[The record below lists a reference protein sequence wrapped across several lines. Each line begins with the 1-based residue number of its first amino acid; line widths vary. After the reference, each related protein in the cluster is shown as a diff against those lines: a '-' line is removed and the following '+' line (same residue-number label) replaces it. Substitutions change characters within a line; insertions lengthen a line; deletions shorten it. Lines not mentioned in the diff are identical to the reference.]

1 MAAALSNSSSPVL
14 AVPAVKKQRKPR
26 VAKEDKPEK
35 RTRAPS
41 AYNYYVKEF
50 IFDFKA
56 SAGTGDEIPPPKEMI
71 SMAAAS
77 WKTLSDEEKA
87 DFKAKHC
94 PPVEKKEEAEE
105 KPKKEKKA
113 KVEAEE
119 KPKKEKK
126 AKKVE
131 PEPEKEESEPEP
143 EPEKEE
149 SEKAESEAEAEPE
162 PEPMPVPEKK
172 EKKSKKSKKDKKAK
186 QVSDSE

>member
-94 PPVEKKEEAEE
+94 APVEKKEEAEE

-113 KVEAEE
+113 KVEAE

-131 PEPEKEESEPEP
+131 PEPEKEESEAEP

-149 SEKAESEAEAEPE
+149 SEAEPEKEESEAEPE

-172 EKKSKKSKKDKKAK
+172 EKKSKKSKKAK
-186 QVSDSE
+186 QVVDNE